1 MVFNLINVITTNHD
15 LLMDNTANIFSN
27 RDITVTYN
35 PCACTN
41 AERCAR
47 ELSNVFRN
55 SVIPWI
61 DLDGAPAKKIIKQIQ
76 KCPSGALQYNFLI
89 EKNLKR

>member
-1 MVFNLINVITTNHD
+1 MKPNDNV
-15 LLMDNTANIFSN
+15 FSN

-35 PCACTN
+35 PNACIN

-61 DLDGAPAKKIIKQIQ
+61 DLDGASTSEIIQQVK
-76 KCPSGALQYNFLI
+76 KCPSGALQYCLNKK
-89 EKNLKR
+89 EAC